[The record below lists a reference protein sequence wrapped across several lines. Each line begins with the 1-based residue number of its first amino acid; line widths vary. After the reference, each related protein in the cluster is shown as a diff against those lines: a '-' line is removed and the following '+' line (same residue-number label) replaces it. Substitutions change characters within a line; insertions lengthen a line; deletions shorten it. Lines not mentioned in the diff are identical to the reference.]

1 MVSGK
6 LRHVLF
12 KIYTGFIRLAF
23 VFLLDEIP
31 LCRRLRGFLYGLV
44 MGRRGKNFQVC
55 SSAVLWGLERLYVGK
70 DVYVGQSVVI
80 LCADRV
86 EIGDGVLLGPHVVI
100 SNGNHRFIDGA
111 YRLENTS
118 APVSIGAGSWIGAHA
133 TIVAGVH
140 IGKGVL
146 VAANA
151 CVTKSVDDY
160 DVVGGVPARSL
171 KKVHETATLSGGANV

>member
-1 MVSGK
+1 VALGKFRHRLILLYSGVV
-6 LRHVLF
+6 RLF
-12 KIYTGFIRLAF
+12 CAI
-23 VFLLDEIP
+23 LLDEIP
-31 LCRRLRGFLYGLV
+31 WCRRLRGFLYGLV
-44 MGRRGKNFQVC
+44 MPRRGKNFQVC
-55 SSAVLWGLERLYVGK
+55 SGAVLWGLEHLYVGPN
-70 DVYVGQSVVI
+70 VYVGPGVVI
-80 LCADRV
+80 ICLDKV
-86 EIGDGVLLGPHVVI
+86 EIGDGVLLGPQVVI

-133 TIVAGVH
+133 TIVAGAH

-160 DVVGGVPARSL
+160 DIVGGVPAKSL
-171 KKVHETATLSGGANV
+171 KRPQA